1 MLTEIDIL
9 RDISGRLDAL
19 SLPYMLTG
27 SMAMNYYAVPR
38 MTRDIDMV
46 INLLSSSCDIEYLRR
61 WALQLDVSS
70 ELNTLPP

>member
-9 RDISGRLDAL
+9 RDISGRLDPL
-19 SLPYMLTG
+19 SLPYKLTG

-70 ELNTLPP
+70 ELNTLLP

>member
-27 SMAMNYYAVPR
+27 SM
-38 MTRDIDMV
+38 
-46 INLLSSSCDIEYLRR
+46 S
-61 WALQLDVSS
+61 
-70 ELNTLPP
+70 